1 MNDIKKLQRTTK
13 IVFILATLCFV
24 FYALAICMDFLYSYP
39 DLERYFPDIHLRL
52 SACVTA
58 ILLSVPLLAIWILF
72 LSLLRS
78 VWTGETPFRFAIVRR
93 IKALALLLILHE
105 PYSRLVIWCEVR
117 LTGYTTASVSF
128 SIGNILA
135 GLVLYCVA
143 LIFQYGIALQA
154 QADETL

>member
-13 IVFILATLCFV
+13 IVFILATLCFI
-24 FYALAICMDFLYSYP
+24 FYVMVPCMNFLYSYP

-52 SACVTA
+52 SAYVVAVLLYAPIFA
-58 ILLSVPLLAIWILF
+58 IGILF

-78 VWTGETPFRFAIVRR
+78 FWTSETPFRLAIVRR
-93 IKALALLLILHE
+93 MKALALLLIFCE
-105 PYSRLVIWCEVR
+105 PYSRLVIWCQFR
-117 LTGYTTASVSF
+117 LTGHTTASVSF

-143 LIFQYGIALQA
+143 LIFQYGVALQA